1 MQPEQIVE
9 ALNGMGKTPEGQK
22 QVQQL
27 MQQFQQE
34 LQGQQAG
41 IFKDGGKL
49 HDFICK
55 HAKGGH
61 IAGCGCKEE
70 GGKVSKAQNGTSGIP
85 QNASALDTYLMSNMQ
100 MPTSDNLF
108 TGQQVA
114 NLINSIHLNQPLVQ
128 AQEDGGKVEKA
139 QYGEIVN
146 DSTGKRRV
154 IYHPEG
160 GYAGYVDLTTGKA
173 YNHNDEEMLQPG
185 WYNGKGYP
193 MAHRNATR
201 GNAYE
206 VNTYGRIIENLPEG
220 NQRVLPPAD
229 SANFAEL
236 VKQWDMSKIG
246 HAVTAEQNGGE
257 IKNLQLPPK
266 DLLKTYSNS
275 EYSIAAKT
283 YPDGTVEKIETV
295 YPYRRTI
302 SINPDNGQQDTTM
315 TVSQSPIILSPY
327 SRLGRKYG
335 PGMMD
340 STGNR
345 VVTNRQSW
353 RSFNS
358 AIDEAR
364 RKANIKAESA
374 ARFEALRKLD
384 IKPTYKPLT
393 TK

>member
-1 MQPEQIVE
+1 
-9 ALNGMGKTPEGQK
+9 
-22 QVQQL
+22 
-27 MQQFQQE
+27 
-34 LQGQQAG
+34 
-41 IFKDGGKL
+41 
-49 HDFICK
+49 
-55 HAKGGH
+55 
-61 IAGCGCKEE
+61 
-70 GGKVSKAQNGTSGIP
+70 
-85 QNASALDTYLMSNMQ
+85 
-100 MPTSDNLF
+100 
-108 TGQQVA
+108 
-114 NLINSIHLNQPLVQ
+114 
-128 AQEDGGKVEKA
+128 
-139 QYGEIVN
+139 
-146 DSTGKRRV
+146 
-154 IYHPEG
+154 
-160 GYAGYVDLTTGKA
+160 
-173 YNHNDEEMLQPG
+173 MLQPG

-246 HAVTAEQNGGE
+246 PAVTAEQKGGE

-315 TVSQSPIILSPY
+315 TVRQSPIILSPY

-340 STGNR
+340 STGAR

-374 ARFEALRKLD
+374 AQLADLRKILNVNQ
-384 IKPTYKPLT
+384 TYKPLT